1 MPPSA
6 GSRVDPDVA
15 DTSVDV
21 PVVEPRAGS
30 YDDGTPWTHDPVF
43 ACAGEMAARMR
54 SHPWEDHVLGA
65 PARWPAVLR
74 TTVSMVLRSRH
85 PMMLTWGERFVML
98 YNDAYVPV
106 LGDKH
111 PAALGSP
118 LAEQFSEVWEVVGPV
133 QEALLRG
140 AEATWDENLPM
151 VLERGHGPEECFFTF
166 SSSPVPDG
174 DRPGGVLAVL
184 SMTTPEVLGA
194 RRLEILNDVGA
205 VAASDPR
212 DGGRWHR
219 GRSRPASQRAP
230 RRPSVA
236 DGGRRDPRGR
246 DVR

>member
-21 PVVEPRAGS
+21 PVVDPRAGS

-74 TTVSMVLRSRH
+74 TAVSMVLRSRH

-140 AEATWDENLPM
+140 AEATWD
-151 VLERGHGPEECFFTF
+151 RTSRW
-166 SSSPVPDG
+166 SSS
-174 DRPGGVLAVL
+174 
-184 SMTTPEVLGA
+184 GA
-194 RRLEILNDVGA
+194 TGRRSASSPSPPPRCPTGTGP
-205 VAASDPR
+205 AAS
-212 DGGRWHR
+212 
-219 GRSRPASQRAP
+219 S
-230 RRPSVA
+230 PSS
-236 DGGRRDPRGR
+236 P
-246 DVR
+246 